1 MPSDN
6 FKLICKALGFFL
18 PYLGRLALQRVAA
31 AHHRWT
37 WQDTADAKNVVVLGG
52 SFAGIE
58 LVKRLAETLPTGFK
72 VVWVEKNSHFNY
84 SFNFPRFSVMTGH
97 EHEAFI
103 PYDGVARG
111 APAGIFRRIQDT
123 AVGLTENQVLLESG
137 DKIDYAYLAIATG
150 SSQPLPVQVA
160 ATERIDAC
168 YELQGVQ
175 EIIKTSHKIA
185 VVGGGAVGVEL
196 ASDIKDFY
204 PDKDV
209 TLIHSHGQLMNR
221 FGKRLGDYA
230 LSALQDELKI
240 RVLLN
245 ERPEMP
251 ATGNMAR
258 SAALTF
264 SDGHEEQFDLIVSAF
279 LFFHVWSPNK
289 STYQIGCTGQRP
301 NSSILASLL
310 PSAISKENSRILVQ
324 PTLQVL
330 TTDAPRPDTPIFA
343 FGDVADHCGPRM
355 ARAGWMQAGVV
366 LDNILAMICG
376 QTPSRTYTPNVF
388 LEGAIKLTLG
398 KTHNVVYATDADDSD
413 VMVPARNNRLDLGI
427 ERAWKEFGVRAD
439 FKRA

>member
-6 FKLICKALGFFL
+6 FKLICKALGFFV
-18 PYLGRLALQRVAA
+18 PYLGRRAVQRVAA
-31 AHHRWT
+31 AYHSWT

-58 LVKRLAETLPTGFK
+58 LVKRLAETLPTGYK

-111 APAGIFRRIQDT
+111 APAGIFTRIQDT

-150 SSQPLPVQVA
+150 SSQPLPVQVT

-168 YELQGVQ
+168 HELQGVQ
-175 EIIKTSHKIA
+175 EIIKANHKIA

-209 TLIHSHGQLMNR
+209 TLIHSHGRLLSH

-245 ERPEMP
+245 ERPQMP

-258 SAALTF
+258 SATLTF
-264 SDGHEEQFDLIVSAF
+264 SGGREEQFDLI
-279 LFFHVWSPNK
+279 
-289 STYQIGCTGQRP
+289 IGCTGQRP

-310 PSAISKENSRILVQ
+310 PSAISKENSRILVR
-324 PTLQVL
+324 PTLQVF
-330 TTDAPRPDTPIFA
+330 TTDGPGPDTRIFA

-355 ARAGWMQAGVV
+355 ARAGWLQGGVV
-366 LDNILAMICG
+366 LDNILAMIRG

-398 KTHNVVYATDADDSD
+398 KTHNVVYATDADGSD

-427 ERAWKEFGVRAD
+427 ERAWKEFGVGAD
-439 FKRA
+439 FKQA